1 MTQPHLQ
8 FFIPICLSTTALM
21 ASSKPAIA
29 KQLGELLQEQ
39 QEPFI
44 LEIYLLERG
53 YLKNVNPNTGSRC
66 CSSISSSF
74 LKSSA
79 GLGLSRRRKVIP
91 NCSKIVKAVFNKLVS
106 VSSNQKL
113 KNSASGKGN
122 FSVWDQE
129 KAESDRFSSASSTTV
144 FNSCSE
150 SDAEDGVSATEDS
163 CLASKLAILNE
174 KKRWLQRKLQWRSRE
189 EDSKELSSVS
199 VLEDIPSNE
208 DSPRHDNRQRN
219 AKTRDSIH
227 AVSFSKFIFQTSV
240 DEPKGYDHSSQYV
253 IDRRALQQSKQPL
266 FDCVRELVG
275 TGGWKNGRRQQ
286 SVEFPGAEELVKLLY
301 EDIRTWSK
309 LSGNETNTT
318 HMLNS
323 NFMAPVG
330 EWSDFETQTREIS
343 AEIGDAILEDISKAI
358 VVDMTAFVEQHLCE
372 AR

>member
-1 MTQPHLQ
+1 
-8 FFIPICLSTTALM
+8 M

-39 QEPFI
+39 QEPFN

-53 YLKNVNPNTGSRC
+53 YLKNVNPNIGSRC
-66 CSSISSSF
+66 YSSISSSF

-122 FSVWDQE
+122 SSVWDQD
-129 KAESDRFSSASSTTV
+129 KAESDRFSSAGSTSV
-144 FNSCSE
+144 FHSCSE
-150 SDAEDGVSATEDS
+150 SDAEDGVSATADS
-163 CLASKLAILNE
+163 CLDSKLAIFYE
-174 KKRWLQRKLQWRSRE
+174 KKRSLQIE
-189 EDSKELSSVS
+189 IDETG
-199 VLEDIPSNE
+199 
-208 DSPRHDNRQRN
+208 QRN

-227 AVSFSKFIFQTSV
+227 AVSFSQFIFQTSV
-240 DEPKGYDHSSQYV
+240 DEPKGSDPSSQYV
-253 IDRRALQQSKQPL
+253 IDKRALQQSNQLL
-266 FDCVRELVG
+266 FDCVRGLVE
-275 TGGWKNGRRQQ
+275 TGGWKNGKRQQ
-286 SVEFPGAEELVKLLY
+286 LVEFPGAEELVKLLY

-309 LSGNETNTT
+309 LSGNETNPT

-323 NFMAPVG
+323 DFVASVG

-343 AEIGDAILEDISKAI
+343 AEIGDAILEDISKDI
-358 VVDMTAFVEQHLCE
+358 VVDMIAFVEQHLCE
-372 AR
+372 AS